1 MQVAAICKSSFYVQN
16 VALIFYLMKYRNV
29 PIARGLDNCIS
40 LIYVFQKN

>member
-16 VALIFYLMKYRNV
+16 VALIFYLMKYIA

>member
-16 VALIFYLMKYRNV
+16 VALIFYLMKYRNA